1 LIYLSLETVSEL
13 FSVCISINNFIW
25 WQPKEI
31 FHPYILCFSKRSMN
45 CLTKLISEAHEKSA
59 QYIVS
64 RTKKSAK
71 GYSKF
76 EGLVIEKKQIKVFQD
91 KIGKLKE

>member
-1 LIYLSLETVSEL
+1 
-13 FSVCISINNFIW
+13 
-25 WQPKEI
+25 
-31 FHPYILCFSKRSMN
+31 MN
-45 CLTKLISEAHEKSA
+45 CLTKLISEAHEKFA

-64 RTKKSAK
+64 GTKKSAK

-76 EGLVIEKKQIKVFQD
+76 EGLVVIEKKQIKVFQD

>member
-1 LIYLSLETVSEL
+1 MNSMIQV
-13 FSVCISINNFIW
+13 VWI
-25 WQPKEI
+25 
-31 FHPYILCFSKRSMN
+31 YILQETYYIEN

>member
-1 LIYLSLETVSEL
+1 
-13 FSVCISINNFIW
+13 
-25 WQPKEI
+25 
-31 FHPYILCFSKRSMN
+31 MN
-45 CLTKLISEAHEKSA
+45 CLTKLISEAHEKFA